1 MMTSRSWSCRS
12 IGHTLSF
19 LVENP
24 LLLLLIL
31 FIAIIFQLILSRY
44 STHVWPGL
52 SPNVKSKGTL
62 RLKTFWNVVKGM
74 GSLKIG
80 DGVMFKVRNN
90 YDPELDGEGD
100 VFWEPFVEEFSALLK
115 DAHVEEEP
123 EEDAA
128 ADWCELLDLEG
139 EAFWYNKRSCQVQLG
154 RPANL

>member
-1 MMTSRSWSCRS
+1 MDAAKKAADAAAEAARPSLEIFARDCFAREEASRPEGS
-12 IGHTLSF
+12 G
-19 LVENP
+19 EE
-24 LLLLLIL
+24 
-31 FIAIIFQLILSRY
+31 
-44 STHVWPGL
+44 
-52 SPNVKSKGTL
+52 GTL